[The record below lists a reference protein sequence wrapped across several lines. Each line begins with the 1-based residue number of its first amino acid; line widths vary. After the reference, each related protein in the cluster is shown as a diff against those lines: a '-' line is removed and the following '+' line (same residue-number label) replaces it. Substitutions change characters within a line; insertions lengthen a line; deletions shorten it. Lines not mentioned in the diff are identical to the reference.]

1 MMMNK
6 ISYLSTFIQKKYSL
20 SQKEADN
27 FVSQMFEV
35 ISEALHTEKQV
46 KIKGLGTFKVMSV
59 SPRESVN
66 VNTGERFVI
75 EGRDKISFT
84 PETSMRDRVNTPFSQ
99 FETVVL
105 NDNVD
110 FSEIDEKYNMLHVD
124 DMEESNADVVL
135 SDVTELSQEEKD
147 SHIDDGTFNHQENVE
162 DVQKEVIAPLDT
174 IQLNM
179 LNENVETEDKGLQP
193 SDFVD
198 KEEERTETENALSEA
213 NISIGNA
220 QTNVENNSDDTTTEI
235 SSTGGNDNLFI
246 RLQRSN
252 RLVKILGTVIIVL
265 LLLGCIGTYY
275 VGRMLSLRDNRIEH
289 LEATISQR
297 PLIGHKKAAIIPLK
311 KTVVE
316 AKLMK
321 DSVIQKDK
329 QIKFLQHTNT
339 ASQQNSQA
347 SQNNADR
354 ADRQMQIQ
362 KAVNTLP
369 DYDKDPRV
377 KTGAYRIIGIEREI
391 KVRKGQTLY
400 SISNANLGP
409 GMECYVEAVNGKK
422 EFKEGETLK
431 IPALK
436 LKKKKK

>member
-220 QTNVENNSDDTTTEI
+220 QTNC
-235 SSTGGNDNLFI
+235 LFDC
-246 RLQRSN
+246 N
-252 RLVKILGTVIIVL
+252 GVI
-265 LLLGCIGTYY
+265 
-275 VGRMLSLRDNRIEH
+275 
-289 LEATISQR
+289 
-297 PLIGHKKAAIIPLK
+297 
-311 KTVVE
+311 
-316 AKLMK
+316 
-321 DSVIQKDK
+321 DS
-329 QIKFLQHTNT
+329 
-339 ASQQNSQA
+339 
-347 SQNNADR
+347 
-354 ADRQMQIQ
+354 
-362 KAVNTLP
+362 
-369 DYDKDPRV
+369 
-377 KTGAYRIIGIEREI
+377 
-391 KVRKGQTLY
+391 
-400 SISNANLGP
+400 
-409 GMECYVEAVNGKK
+409 
-422 EFKEGETLK
+422 
-431 IPALK
+431 
-436 LKKKKK
+436 

>member
-1 MMMNK
+1 MEGTMMNK

-110 FSEIDEKYNMLHVD
+110 FSEIDEKYNMLHAD

-147 SHIDDGTFNHQENVE
+147 NHIDDGTFNRQENVE

-174 IQLNM
+174 TQLNM
-179 LNENVETEDKGLQP
+179 LNEKVETEDKGLQP

-198 KEEERTETENALSEA
+198 KEEERSETENALSEA
-213 NISIGNA
+213 TISIGNA
-220 QTNVENNSDDTTTEI
+220 QTNVENNSDDTSTEI
-235 SSTGGNDNLFI
+235 SSTDGNDILLI

-265 LLLGCIGTYY
+265 LLLGCIGTY
-275 VGRMLSLRDNRIEH
+275 LSLIH
-289 LEATISQR
+289 I
-297 PLIGHKKAAIIPLK
+297 
-311 KTVVE
+311 
-316 AKLMK
+316 
-321 DSVIQKDK
+321 
-329 QIKFLQHTNT
+329 
-339 ASQQNSQA
+339 
-347 SQNNADR
+347 
-354 ADRQMQIQ
+354 
-362 KAVNTLP
+362 
-369 DYDKDPRV
+369 
-377 KTGAYRIIGIEREI
+377 
-391 KVRKGQTLY
+391 
-400 SISNANLGP
+400 
-409 GMECYVEAVNGKK
+409 
-422 EFKEGETLK
+422 
-431 IPALK
+431 
-436 LKKKKK
+436 

>member
-1 MMMNK
+1 M
-6 ISYLSTFIQKKYSL
+6 
-20 SQKEADN
+20 
-27 FVSQMFEV
+27 
-35 ISEALHTEKQV
+35 
-46 KIKGLGTFKVMSV
+46 
-59 SPRESVN
+59 
-66 VNTGERFVI
+66 
-75 EGRDKISFT
+75 
-84 PETSMRDRVNTPFSQ
+84 
-99 FETVVL
+99 
-105 NDNVD
+105 
-110 FSEIDEKYNMLHVD
+110 
-124 DMEESNADVVL
+124 
-135 SDVTELSQEEKD
+135 
-147 SHIDDGTFNHQENVE
+147 
-162 DVQKEVIAPLDT
+162 
-174 IQLNM
+174 
-179 LNENVETEDKGLQP
+179 
-193 SDFVD
+193 
-198 KEEERTETENALSEA
+198 
-213 NISIGNA
+213 
-220 QTNVENNSDDTTTEI
+220 
-235 SSTGGNDNLFI
+235 FI

-436 LKKKKK
+436 LKKK